1 EFNDLQQAVVAG
13 DESAC
18 LLTAVIFSR
27 AQSGTD
33 KERAE
38 VLAQMMSSCDASS
51 WRDVE
56 EGQAEK
62 RRRVSLPD
70 ASEPV
75 DELPVGEEDTV
86 GLEERFAAF
95 GDYVEDPEEE
105 PPSDGD
111 FCGHVVRWE
120 PVNVTAIEEA
130 LNLDAVRRLEN
141 CDCFGILL
149 SIRQRAVGVR
159 NGVGHIP
166 VLQRECRHAPGLRA
180 RWCCGVGDVP
190 EIPSGLK
197 DKEAIAAIK
206 QARDDAIARLPR
218 VFQSELK
225 KGIPPELVG
234 RSAFAFYKLIRY
246 ICRSGMDIVEVD
258 CCNAYFQFLSGRFRV
273 CEELGHYVSCRDAV
287 LEMIGKAFDVPR
299 VEAKKLIISIGFG
312 GSLHLG
318 AVSWLHRLEDGISK
332 TLRECE
338 AVLSPEARQWHKDRN
353 LASKCFSV
361 YQDAERAL
369 LDRMQA
375 AAGARLVSLE
385 HDGVAVYADAAER
398 VRDACGSTHVK
409 ATPMPKWEEFAAE
422 HHANFDWSVASDLHF
437 LDFAALKERCR
448 RHVRSSRAR
457 QNNADFARLVVANLK
472 PVAHVPAELGEKR
485 TCFELFAS
493 TGFWET
499 RHKDDLVT
507 VVSNILKRLMM
518 PFDGRDTVPPEPL
531 NDLAFASSICN
542 AVMAG
547 LAGGNRLPTLDGDRG
562 RDKILFSDGVLLNL
576 PDLSQRKA
584 RPSDRMGVR
593 AEATSA
599 TWSPTNPSDIFD
611 QVLAFLETR
620 AQGLEDNEQG
630 RKVIE
635 SFQQLASDGCELD
648 DNYATMLPGSYVVV
662 GGQSDKNGPTENIA
676 QLESKRLVW
685 SSEVPEHTELQ
696 VDFLKAYAEQGGAPI
711 TGRRCH
717 GHARSFVPQGIL
729 CMTSNFPPRVKTHE
743 DEGWCDDTLKARIA
757 KGLFSPQL
765 LFFVKGLYTS
775 LGPKY
780 NPGTEL
786 IPKPVE
792 MRELEIEM
800 TAPPGDDNKP
810 SVNSFL
816 AAKCERAATQSH
828 ATPFNDFLKALKLFL
843 GLQGDSE
850 GRAALHRAGIRS
862 KGVGT
867 RRVAVDNVGA
877 WSIKQG

>member
-1 EFNDLQQAVVAG
+1 MKWQLIQRSKQFGDRSIPELEAMSREFNDLQQAVVAG

-86 GLEERFAAF
+86 GLEERFAVF

-111 FCGHVVRWE
+111 FSGHVVRWE

-287 LEMIGKAFDVPR
+287 LEMIGKAFDVLR

-312 GSLHLG
+312 GSLSTWASKVMRRIPVVAEGGLVAK
-318 AVSWLHRLEDGISK
+318 AVSWLHRLK

-369 LDRMQA
+369 LHRMQA

-576 PDLSQRKA
+576 P
-584 RPSDRMGVR
+584 
-593 AEATSA
+593 
-599 TWSPTNPSDIFD
+599 
-611 QVLAFLETR
+611 
-620 AQGLEDNEQG
+620 AQGEAVRQ
-630 RKVIE
+630 
-635 SFQQLASDGCELD
+635 DG
-648 DNYATMLPGSYVVV
+648 G
-662 GGQSDKNGPTENIA
+662 
-676 QLESKRLVW
+676 
-685 SSEVPEHTELQ
+685 
-696 VDFLKAYAEQGGAPI
+696 
-711 TGRRCH
+711 
-717 GHARSFVPQGIL
+717 
-729 CMTSNFPPRVKTHE
+729 
-743 DEGWCDDTLKARIA
+743 EG
-757 KGLFSPQL
+757 
-765 LFFVKGLYTS
+765 
-775 LGPKY
+775 
-780 NPGTEL
+780 
-786 IPKPVE
+786 
-792 MRELEIEM
+792 
-800 TAPPGDDNKP
+800 
-810 SVNSFL
+810 
-816 AAKCERAATQSH
+816 
-828 ATPFNDFLKALKLFL
+828 
-843 GLQGDSE
+843 
-850 GRAALHRAGIRS
+850 
-862 KGVGT
+862 
-867 RRVAVDNVGA
+867 
-877 WSIKQG
+877 

>member
-1 EFNDLQQAVVAG
+1 MGEWG
-13 DESAC
+13 P
-18 LLTAVIFSR
+18 
-27 AQSGTD
+27 
-33 KERAE
+33 
-38 VLAQMMSSCDASS
+38 
-51 WRDVE
+51 W
-56 EGQAEK
+56 
-62 RRRVSLPD
+62 PD
-70 ASEPV
+70 AGWG
-75 DELPVGEEDTV
+75 GEEWGPWPDA
-86 GLEERFAAF
+86 GEAASATRA
-95 GDYVEDPEEE
+95 G
-105 PPSDGD
+105 GR
-111 FCGHVVRWE
+111 GWE

-312 GSLHLG
+312 GSLSTWASKVMRRIPVVAEGGLVAK

-437 LDFAALKERCR
+437 LDFAALK
-448 RHVRSSRAR
+448 
-457 QNNADFARLVVANLK
+457 
-472 PVAHVPAELGEKR
+472 
-485 TCFELFAS
+485 
-493 TGFWET
+493 
-499 RHKDDLVT
+499 DDLVT

-593 AEATSA
+593 ADATSA

-635 SFQQLASDGCELD
+635 SFQQLASDGCELVTLLRRYGSYDWVLWLLRFFTRAASGVDRYCEFLYLFGPGGSGKDVLLLILLRFLGRED

-717 GHARSFVPQGIL
+717 GHTRSFVPQGIL

-743 DEGWCDDTLKARIA
+743 DEGWSRRARILQTEARFVADPKLLTEHRCDDTLKARIA

>member
-1 EFNDLQQAVVAG
+1 A
-13 DESAC
+13 
-18 LLTAVIFSR
+18 I
-27 AQSGTD
+27 
-33 KERAE
+33 
-38 VLAQMMSSCDASS
+38 M
-51 WRDVE
+51 
-56 EGQAEK
+56 
-62 RRRVSLPD
+62 
-70 ASEPV
+70 
-75 DELPVGEEDTV
+75 
-86 GLEERFAAF
+86 
-95 GDYVEDPEEE
+95 
-105 PPSDGD
+105 
-111 FCGHVVRWE
+111 
-120 PVNVTAIEEA
+120 NVTAIEEA
-130 LNLDAVRRLEN
+130 LSLDAVRRLEN
-141 CDCFGILL
+141 CDCFEILL

-166 VLQRECRHAPGLRA
+166 VLQREIRR
-180 RWCCGVGDVP
+180 
-190 EIPSGLK
+190 PSQ
-197 DKEAIAAIK
+197 

-312 GSLHLG
+312 GSLSTWASKVMRRIPVVAEGGLVAK

-338 AVLSPEARQWHKDRN
+338 AVLSH
-353 LASKCFSV
+353 
-361 YQDAERAL
+361 DAERAL

-385 HDGVAVYADAAER
+385 HDGVAVYADA
-398 VRDACGSTHVK
+398 
-409 ATPMPKWEEFAAE
+409 EFAAE

-437 LDFAALKERCR
+437 LEFAALKE
-448 RHVRSSRAR
+448 
-457 QNNADFARLVVANLK
+457 RLVVANLK

-499 RHKDDLVT
+499 RHKDDLVV
-507 VVSNILKRLMM
+507 VVSDILKRLMM
-518 PFDGRDTVPPEPL
+518 PFDGRDAVPPEPL
-531 NDLAFASSICN
+531 NDLSFASSICN

-547 LAGGNRLPTLDGDRG
+547 LAGGNRLPALDGDRG

-593 AEATSA
+593 ADATSA

-635 SFQQLASDGCELD
+635 SFQQLASDGCELVTLLRRYGSYDWVLWLLRFFTRAASGVDRYCEFLYLFGPGGSGKDVLLLILLRFLGRED

-717 GHARSFVPQGIL
+717 GHTRSFVPQGIL

-743 DEGWCDDTLKARIA
+743 DEGWSRRARILQTEARFVANPKLLTEHRCDDTLKARIA
-757 KGLFSPQL
+757 KGMFSPQL
-765 LFFVKGLYTS
+765 LFFVKGL
-775 LGPKY
+775 
-780 NPGTEL
+780 
-786 IPKPVE
+786 
-792 MRELEIEM
+792 
-800 TAPPGDDNKP
+800 
-810 SVNSFL
+810 
-816 AAKCERAATQSH
+816 
-828 ATPFNDFLKALKLFL
+828 
-843 GLQGDSE
+843 
-850 GRAALHRAGIRS
+850 
-862 KGVGT
+862 
-867 RRVAVDNVGA
+867 
-877 WSIKQG
+877 

>member
-1 EFNDLQQAVVAG
+1 
-13 DESAC
+13 
-18 LLTAVIFSR
+18 
-27 AQSGTD
+27 
-33 KERAE
+33 
-38 VLAQMMSSCDASS
+38 
-51 WRDVE
+51 
-56 EGQAEK
+56 
-62 RRRVSLPD
+62 
-70 ASEPV
+70 
-75 DELPVGEEDTV
+75 EDTV

-111 FCGHVVRWE
+111 FSGHVVRWE

-287 LEMIGKAFDVPR
+287 LEMIGKAFD
-299 VEAKKLIISIGFG
+299 
-312 GSLHLG
+312 
-318 AVSWLHRLEDGISK
+318 
-332 TLRECE
+332 
-338 AVLSPEARQWHKDRN
+338 
-353 LASKCFSV
+353 
-361 YQDAERAL
+361 DAERAL

-437 LDFAALKERCR
+437 LDFAAL
-448 RHVRSSRAR
+448 
-457 QNNADFARLVVANLK
+457 
-472 PVAHVPAELGEKR
+472 
-485 TCFELFAS
+485 
-493 TGFWET
+493 
-499 RHKDDLVT
+499 KDDLVT

-635 SFQQLASDGCELD
+635 SFQQLASDGCELVTLLRR
-648 DNYATMLPGSYVVV
+648 YGSYDWV
-662 GGQSDKNGPTENIA
+662 
-676 QLESKRLVW
+676 LW
-685 SSEVPEHTELQ
+685 
-696 VDFLKAYAEQGGAPI
+696 
-711 TGRRCH
+711 
-717 GHARSFVPQGIL
+717 
-729 CMTSNFPPRVKTHE
+729 
-743 DEGWCDDTLKARIA
+743 
-757 KGLFSPQL
+757 L
-765 LFFVKGLYTS
+765 LRFFT
-775 LGPKY
+775 
-780 NPGTEL
+780 
-786 IPKPVE
+786 
-792 MRELEIEM
+792 
-800 TAPPGDDNKP
+800 
-810 SVNSFL
+810 
-816 AAKCERAATQSH
+816 RAASGV
-828 ATPFNDFLKALKLFL
+828 DRYCEFLYLFGPGGSGKDVLLLILLRFL
-843 GLQGDSE
+843 GRD
-850 GRAALHRAGIRS
+850 
-862 KGVGT
+862 
-867 RRVAVDNVGA
+867 
-877 WSIKQG
+877 